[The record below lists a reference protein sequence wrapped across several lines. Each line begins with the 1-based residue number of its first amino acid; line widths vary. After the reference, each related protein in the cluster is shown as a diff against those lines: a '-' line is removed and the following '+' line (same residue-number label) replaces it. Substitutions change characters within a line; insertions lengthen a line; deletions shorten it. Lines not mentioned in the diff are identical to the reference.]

1 MSPHKAEARLI
12 GTILVITAVSCL
24 ASAVGEIDRVSIYLP
39 RGTIGL
45 AERLLAMHRRT
56 CGSGL

>member
-1 MSPHKAEARLI
+1 MS
-12 GTILVITAVSCL
+12 LVIDISVSCL

-39 RGTIGL
+39 RGTIRL
-45 AERLLAMHRRT
+45 AERLLTMHRRT